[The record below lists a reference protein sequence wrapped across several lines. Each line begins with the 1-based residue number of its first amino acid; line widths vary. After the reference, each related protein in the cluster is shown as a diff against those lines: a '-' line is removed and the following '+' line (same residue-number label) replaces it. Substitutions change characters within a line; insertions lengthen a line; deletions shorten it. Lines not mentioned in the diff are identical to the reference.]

1 MPSLRQR
8 RHGSKVSNN
17 SLTTADIEGADVN
30 GSISL
35 GAGSV
40 PNGRCEQFNSSNGG
54 AEEDQGV
61 ILVTRGALQQGVM
74 ISAQRVPSDGNVT
87 VNVCNFSGTTQAA
100 ITNLPVRVI
109 TFG

>member
-1 MPSLRQR
+1 MEIQSGAVD
-8 RHGSKVSNN
+8 GSKVSND

-40 PNGRCEQFNSSNGG
+40 PNGRCEQFWTRCQQGG

-74 ISAQRVPSDGNVT
+74 ISPRSAFRAT
-87 VNVCNFSGTTQAA
+87 AT
-100 ITNLPVRVI
+100 
-109 TFG
+109 